1 MKKFLS
7 IKQVTNT
14 LSPSDLDIFKTA
26 LSNSEKR
33 IDFIRV
39 VEEIIV
45 SKNEEKEVIE
55 LLDQMCSIL
64 YQKSVIRLT
73 VLGKINYAEEHYLK
87 SEVEMS
93 N

>member
-7 IKQVTNT
+7 IKQVTQT
-14 LSPSDLDIFKTA
+14 LGQSDLDIFKAA

-33 IDFIRV
+33 IDFLRV
-39 VEEIIV
+39 IEEIIV
-45 SKNEEKEVIE
+45 AKNEDKEVIE

-73 VLGKINYAEEHYLK
+73 VLGKINYAETHYIHVTVL
-87 SEVEMS
+87 
-93 N
+93 